1 MEIGTVRQIDIDQE
15 MQQAYLDYAMSVIV
29 ARALP
34 DVRDGLKPVHRR
46 ILYAMHD
53 MRLHADSP
61 YKKSARIVGEVLG
74 KYHPHGDAA
83 VYESMVRMAQD
94 FSMRS
99 PLVDGQGNFGSIDG
113 DSPAAMRYTEA
124 RMARIAA
131 EMLSDIDKETV
142 DFGPNFDGT
151 LQEPLV
157 LPALLPNLLVNGAS
171 GIAVGMATNIPPH
184 NLGEVC
190 DALVYMIDHYKKL
203 DDVTVEDLMRF
214 IQGPDFPTGG
224 IVYRYEDGDQAET
237 ADAIRNAYALGRGRI
252 AVQAKAH
259 IEEMSR
265 SRHRIVVTEL
275 PYQVNKTRLI
285 ERIADLAREGR
296 LEGIVDLRDE
306 SDRRGMRLV
315 IELTRTVEPR
325 EALSQLFRLT
335 PLQSTFSI
343 IMLALVDGEPRTL
356 SLKKVL
362 QLHIEHRQEIIT
374 RRSRYEL
381 KRAKERAH
389 ILEGLLTA
397 LDHLDEVIDIIRRS
411 RTTDT
416 ARTNLR
422 RRFKLT
428 EGQAQAILDM
438 PLRRLAA
445 LERRKLKEEYDEK
458 RKLIRHL
465 QSLLRSPAKILG
477 LLKEDLLALKE
488 RYGDPRRTQ
497 IVARER
503 GELTTRDLLPDE
515 EVTVIISRDGYVKRQ
530 AADKRLATG
539 RGKSVVQHLLSANT
553 RHNLALFTS
562 DGQAAPLPVH
572 HIPEGAG
579 TDKGAPL
586 TSLCSLGRGQTVTAI
601 LSLPPEQPE
610 GYLLTATREG
620 KIKRTALDE
629 FASALARGAV
639 AVMTV
644 EESDELAWARLT
656 SGKQEVILVSRN
668 GQAIRFSEE
677 DVRPTGLG
685 AGGVWAIKL
694 GAGDSVAAL
703 DLIRSRANLL
713 LVTEKGYGKCT
724 ALSEFP
730 VQKRHG
736 SGVAAYKTSSRTGQV
751 VEARV
756 AIGKDT
762 VILVSEKGTATR
774 LRVQKAPR
782 MGRATQGSRLLKL
795 KADDKLAAIVAPM

>member
-53 MRLHADSP
+53 MRLHADAA

-94 FSMRS
+94 FSMRYI
-99 PLVDGQGNFGSIDG
+99 LVDGQGNFGSIDG

-131 EMLSDIDKETV
+131 EMLADIDKETV

-151 LQEPLV
+151 LHEPLV

-190 DALVYMIDHYKKL
+190 DALVYMLDHYKKP
-203 DDVTVEDLMRF
+203 DDVTVEDLMGF

-224 IVYRYEDGDQAET
+224 LIYRYEDGDKEEP

-265 SRHRIVVTEL
+265 NRHRIVVTEL
-275 PYQVNKTRLI
+275 PYQTNKTRLI
-285 ERIADLAREGR
+285 ERIADLVRDGR
-296 LEGIVDLRDE
+296 LEGIVDIRDE
-306 SDRRGMRLV
+306 SDRQGMRLV

-325 EALSQLFRLT
+325 EVLSHLFRLT

-343 IMLALVDGEPRTL
+343 IMLALVDNEPRTL
-356 SLKKVL
+356 PLKKVL
-362 QLHIEHRQEIIT
+362 QLYIEHRQEIIT

-381 KRAKERAH
+381 ERAKERAH
-389 ILEGLLTA
+389 LLKGLLTA
-397 LDHLDEVIDIIRRS
+397 LDHLDEVIDTIRRS
-411 RTTDT
+411 RSADT

-428 EGQAQAILDM
+428 EVQAQAILDM

-445 LERRKLKEEYDEK
+445 LERRKLKEEHDEK

-465 QSLLRSPAKILG
+465 QTLLRSPARILG
-477 LLKEDLLALKE
+477 AIKEDLLALKA

-497 IVARER
+497 IVERER

-515 EVTVIISRDGYVKRQ
+515 DVTVIISRDGYVKRQ
-530 AADKRLATG
+530 AADKRPAAG
-539 RGKSVVQHLLSANT
+539 RGKGVVQHLLSTNT
-553 RHNLALFTS
+553 RHNLALFTAE
-562 DGQAAPLPVH
+562 GQALPLPVH
-572 HIPEGAG
+572 QIPEGAG
-579 TDKGAPL
+579 KDKGASL
-586 TSLCSLGRGQTVTAI
+586 TSLCSLSRGQTVAAI
-601 LSLPPEQPE
+601 LSLPHEEAQ
-610 GYLLTATREG
+610 GYLLTATRGG

-639 AVMTV
+639 EIMAVD
-644 EESDELAWARLT
+644 EGDELAWAQLT
-656 SGKQEVILVSRN
+656 DGKQEVILVSGR

-677 DVRPTGLG
+677 EVRPTGLS

-694 GAGDSVAAL
+694 AAGDSVAAL
-703 DLIRSRANLL
+703 DLIRSRASLL
-713 LVTEKGYGKCT
+713 MVTEKGYGKCT
-724 ALSEFP
+724 ALTEFP
-730 VQKRHG
+730 AQKRHG
-736 SGVAAYKTSSRTGQV
+736 NGVVAYKTSSQTGQV
-751 VEARV
+751 VDARV

-762 VILVSEKGTATR
+762 VILVSEQGTATR

-782 MGRATQGSRLLKL
+782 LGRATRGSRLLEL
-795 KADDKLAAIVAPM
+795 KADDKLAAIV